1 MAILGSKGL
10 PHPRGGKVALSAEEG
25 MIRNITNC
33 VMSDGIGVF
42 DAELGDFHAAGQI
55 ISQVYP
61 ADTSG
66 SHTSPSEEHPEL
78 KGARFSRQNTSIN
91 TPRYCGPQH
100 SGHCGP
106 FNKNKG

>member
-66 SHTSPSEEHPEL
+66 SHTSPSEEHPEPL
-78 KGARFSRQNTSIN
+78 LQR
-91 TPRYCGPQH
+91 
-100 SGHCGP
+100 
-106 FNKNKG
+106 